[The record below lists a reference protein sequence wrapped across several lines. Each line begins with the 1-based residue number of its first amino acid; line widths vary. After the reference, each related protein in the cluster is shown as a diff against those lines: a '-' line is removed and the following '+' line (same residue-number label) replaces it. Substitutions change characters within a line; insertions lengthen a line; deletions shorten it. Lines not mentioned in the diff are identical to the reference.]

1 MILTATP
8 KNATAYL
15 LADHLDAVLAAGED
29 LLRVHR
35 VVASEVPAAERRS
48 LVGQVSWQRRTIE
61 AIRTLEMTLAMR
73 GLRARE
79 RAEEL
84 RRADPR
90 FGAIAGLFVGG
101 TAALADAAGELGD
114 WTEFDFQTGN
124 EAAAY
129 LRSRGL
135 IAADSAGP
143 GLLDELAV
151 TARFRIGGR
160 VELGPLLDLAAT
172 FLDALETAYELYDDA
187 LEEVGP
193 SAGTGEIGL
202 FPEPAI

>member
-1 MILTATP
+1 MILAARP
-8 KNATAYL
+8 KSATAYL

-35 VVASEVPAAERRS
+35 VVASEVPVAARRS
-48 LVGQVSWQRRTIE
+48 LVWQVSWQRRTID

-90 FGAIAGLFVGG
+90 VGAIAGLFIGG

-124 EAAAY
+124 EVVAY

-135 IAADSAGP
+135 VAPDSAGP
-143 GLLDELAV
+143 GSLDELAV
-151 TARFRIGGR
+151 TARFRIGGH
-160 VELGPLLDLAAT
+160 VELVPLLDLAAT
-172 FLDALETAYELYDDA
+172 FLDALEISYELYDNVLEDA
-187 LEEVGP
+187 GP
-193 SAGTGEIGL
+193 SAGTSEIVL